1 MVFKMNWNDATF
13 KASDVIKAMFFL
25 VSLVLLFARMESKLN
40 NVFDSQTE
48 MRVTQVQFIKD
59 YYIDRESTK
68 NDINFLK
75 QELRLQN
82 LRIEQLEKKK

>member
-48 MRVTQVQFIKD
+48 MRGTQVQFIKD